1 MCLLFFIKF
10 LFFHQMFFISLKQLP
25 SFLGYSNFCIFYSS
39 FPHFPNSKELMKVE
53 YDVMNWLAKICRHNF
68 WNNWKAALYYLI
80 KLGQVFWLYSFKIYY
95 FQKNFLWVIYK
106 IKRGPGTSFWCTFCA
121 WFFHKKVPYLIHLSM
136 DKLSIS
142 YLFSLSNYQTK

>member
-1 MCLLFFIKF
+1 MSAIFYQVFIFSPNVFYFIETAPFILGIFKFLYFLLFLSTLSKF
-10 LFFHQMFFISLKQLP
+10 KRTNDSGIWCH
-25 SFLGYSNFCIFYSS
+25 
-39 FPHFPNSKELMKVE
+39 
-53 YDVMNWLAKICRHNF
+53 NWLAKICRHNF